1 MATGERTSQAIR
13 CSAHH
18 CEKTKVI
25 TYTAVIRTL
34 GQAGEKYQRLLD
46 SLCSQT
52 IRPRKILVYI
62 AEGYPIPKETC
73 DKEEYVRVKKGMIA
87 QRALPYNEVETEY
100 ILFLDDDLFLPDN
113 FVETLFEELK
123 NNKADVV
130 APDIFPNASRSL
142 KSEIMMTVS
151 GRMRARRGDKK
162 EGYKVMATAGFSYNK
177 SPEKRSYISQTNA
190 GACFLCRKSDFL
202 KIRFEEETWL
212 DQIGYA
218 IGDDQIM
225 FYKMYLSGLKQL
237 TVFGTGIEHL
247 DAGRNLGN
255 KEKELKLIEGDY
267 FFRKVF
273 WHRFLQ
279 APEKNVM
286 KRIWNRLCINYFYGF
301 GFLISALKGNKTTIV
316 AKFRGLAAANAFFI
330 FSSFCFKTK

>member
-1 MATGERTSQAIR
+1 M
-13 CSAHH
+13 
-18 CEKTKVI
+18 

-34 GQAGEKYQRLLD
+34 GRAGEKYQCLLD

-52 IRPRKILVYI
+52 VKPERILVYI

-73 DKEEYVRVKKGMIA
+73 GKEEYVFVKKGMIA

-100 ILFLDDDLFLPDN
+100 ILFLDDDLFLPDS
-113 FVETLFEELK
+113 FVETLFKELK
-123 NNKADVV
+123 NNQADV
-130 APDIFPNASRSL
+130 ASPDVFPNALRSL
-142 KSEIMMTVS
+142 KSEIMMTIS
-151 GRMRARRGDKK
+151 GRMRARRGDNK

-177 SPEKRSYISQTNA
+177 SPKERSYISQTNA

-202 KIRFEEETWL
+202 KINFEEETWL
-212 DQIGYA
+212 DRIAYA

-225 FYKMYLSGLKQL
+225 FYKMYLLGLKQL

-247 DAGRNLGN
+247 DAGDNLGN

-279 APEKNVM
+279 TPEKNAM

-301 GFLISALKGNKTTIV
+301 GFFISALKRNKTTLT
-316 AKFRGLAAANAFFI
+316 AKRRGLAAANAFLQSKQYNSLPKVKKLI
-330 FSSFCFKTK
+330 

>member
-1 MATGERTSQAIR
+1 MI
-13 CSAHH
+13 
-18 CEKTKVI
+18 
-25 TYTAVIRTL
+25 YTAVVRTL
-34 GQAGEKYQRLLD
+34 GQAGEKYKRLLN

-52 IRPRKILVYI
+52 IRPKKIIVYI
-62 AEGYPIPKETC
+62 AEGYPLPKETRG
-73 DKEEYVRVKKGMIA
+73 KEEYIYVKKGMIA

-100 ILFLDDDLFLPDN
+100 ILFLDDDLFLPDH

-123 NNKADVV
+123 TNQADVV
-130 APDIFPNASRSL
+130 APDVFPNASRTL
-142 KSEIMMTVS
+142 KSEIMMTIS

-190 GACFLCRKSDFL
+190 GACFLCRKTDFL
-202 KIRFEEETWL
+202 KINFDEETWL

-225 FYKMYLSGLKQL
+225 FYKMYLMGLKQL
-237 TVFGTGIEHL
+237 TAFGTGIEHL
-247 DAGRNLGN
+247 DAGGNLGN
-255 KEKELKLIEGDY
+255 KDKELRLIEGDY

-279 APEKNVM
+279 TPEKGAM
-286 KRIWNRLCINYFYGF
+286 KRIWNRICINYFYGF
-301 GFLISALKGNKTTIV
+301 GFFISALKRNKATLT
-316 AKFRGLAAANAFFI
+316 AKRRGLAAANAFLHSEQYKSLPKVKKLI
-330 FSSFCFKTK
+330 